1 MLFIYIDDFNEFLLL
16 WVSLLRKWEGVD
28 VFELVKFELV
38 EEYWDSDE
46 YLIVMINE
54 YSEEFLVW
62 LEKI

>member
-1 MLFIYIDDFNEFLLL
+1 MVFIYIDDFNEFLLL
-16 WVSLLRKWEGVD
+16 RVSLLRKWEGVD

>member
-1 MLFIYIDDFNEFLLL
+1 MVFIYIDDFNEFLLL
-16 WVSLLRKWEGVD
+16 WVSLLRKWKGVD